1 MSRERQSNSYFY
13 EEDQLREMGFA
24 EIGNGVLIDKNVVLV
39 GTHKISIG
47 SNVRIDAF
55 AVIVTNNEEI
65 AIGSGVHIAAGSKL
79 FGTAGIT
86 LGSYCGISAGVSI
99 FSQSDDYS
107 SGALANPLV
116 PMSLRKVKSSRV
128 EVKPYAIVGA
138 NSVILP
144 GVTIGKGASVGALSL
159 VNKHVPDFTI
169 VTGNPLK
176 RVGVRDSSIVNQH
189 ESGIYNDQI

>member
-116 PMSLRKVKSSRV
+116 PMALRKVKSSRV